1 MITEFENSIKRCI
14 SVPNLHKNKQEKE
27 DFDENIEKKKNDE
40 QEEYILGNYKLG
52 KILGEGTFGKVRLG
66 EHKMT
71 GEKVNN
77 IFNRYIII

>member
-1 MITEFENSIKRCI
+1 MI